1 MFILIYFLVVS
12 LSQAILNLTTQA
24 NSNSPEAYEFGKK
37 DSIILGVV
45 FILGIILQILQ
56 SFFDDIF
63 WYVCAGYFFISII
76 VVLITLQSRKEQIL
90 KRKKDMLTVYEILKP
105 IIDKKEQ
112 GFDPTNPGFA
122 ISYKGN
128 KIKSIEIPLNPAS
141 AGNSKSE
148 EAMITNC
155 ISVFN
160 KFLNYFRWQCESDY
174 TDRVYRFIGKKLPPD
189 KANYMGSWLRPAQIV
204 PLGLANSEQEV
215 AWIIDDRN
223 KSNVGESCY
232 EDNGQKPSLYELQ
245 TAPHSLIWEVKNPV
259 HNESCECFVL
269 KALKP

>member
-45 FILGIILQILQ
+45 FIVGIILQITQ
-56 SFFDDIF
+56 SFFDEIF
-63 WYVCAGYFFISII
+63 WYICAGYFAISIA

-90 KRKKDMLTVYEILKP
+90 KRKKDMQTVYDILKP

-112 GFDPTNPGFA
+112 GFDPTNPGF
-122 ISYKGN
+122 SVKYKGA
-128 KIKSIEIPLNPAS
+128 KIKEVEIPLNPAT
-141 AGNSKSE
+141 GNNKNE
-148 EAMITNC
+148 EATITNC
-155 ISVFN
+155 INVFN
-160 KFLNYFRWQCESDY
+160 KFLNYYRWQCESDY
-174 TDRVYRFIGKKLPPD
+174 TDRVYRFIGKKLPPT
-189 KANYMGSWLRPAQIV
+189 KATYMGSWLRPVQII

-223 KSNVGESCY
+223 KNNVGESCY

-245 TAPHSLIWEVKNPV
+245 TAPHSLIWGKTG
-259 HNESCECFVL
+259 SG
-269 KALKP
+269 KAIYVNQELEE